1 MERQSYLSS
10 EFHNA
15 IMFQEIKQQIHNF
28 TYFVMHEKQHTVLL
42 PKSNLY
48 SDTKTVIAHF

>member
-10 EFHNA
+10 EFHNV
-15 IMFQEIKQQIHNF
+15 IMFQEMKQQIHNF

-48 SDTKTVIAHF
+48 SDRTTVIAHF